1 MAGEVV
7 LVAEE
12 KKVGGSVEII
22 STTNVKPKK
31 SDIGRKECQLVTFD
45 LPYLAFYYNQKLLIY
60 KGGNENFDEVVEKLK
75 DGLALVLDE
84 FYQLAGKLDKDEDGV
99 FKVVYDDDMA
109 GVEVAAAAAAD
120 VEVAELTAEEG
131 TSKFKEL
138 LPYNGVLNLEG
149 MQRPLLAVQLTKLKD
164 GLVMGCTFNHAI
176 LDGTSTWH
184 FMSSWADICK
194 GAHTVAV
201 PPFLERT
208 KARNTRVKL
217 NLTQP
222 SDAPEHANSA
232 QTNGGAA
239 KSEPPLREKV
249 FKFSESAIDRIKAK
263 VNAGNP
269 PKPFSTFQ
277 SLSAHV
283 WQAVT
288 RARDLAPTD
297 YTVFTVFADCRKR
310 VDPPMPDS
318 YFGNL
323 IQAIFTV
330 TGAGLVL
337 GNPVEFGAGLIQT
350 AIESHNAEAI
360 NKRNDEWE
368 SNPIIFQYKDAGV
381 NCVAVGSSPR
391 FKVYEVD
398 FGWGGPESVRSGL
411 NNRFDGMVYL
421 YPGKSGG
428 RSIDVEISLEG
439 KAMEKLEKDDEFLM
453 EI

>member
-1 MAGEVV
+1 MAGELATPEDNNV
-7 LVAEE
+7 
-12 KKVGGSVEII
+12 GSVKTLT
-22 STTNVKPKK
+22 TTNVKPKK
-31 SDIGRKECQLVTFD
+31 PIGRKECQLVTFD

-60 KGGNENFDEVVEKLK
+60 KGCEDFEDVVEKLK
-75 DGLALVLDE
+75 DGLALVLEE

-99 FKVVYDDDMA
+99 FKVVYDDDMD
-109 GVEVAAAAAAD
+109 GVEVVAAAAD
-120 VEVAELTAEEG
+120 ELMVEELTAEEG

-138 LPYNGVLNLEG
+138 LPYNGILNLEG
-149 MQRPLLAVQLTKLKD
+149 LQRPLLAVQLTKLKD
-164 GLVMGCTFNHAI
+164 GLAMGCAFNHAI

-194 GAHTVAV
+194 GATSISV

-217 NLTQP
+217 NLSKP
-222 SDAPEHANSA
+222 SDAPEHAKSA
-232 QTNGGAA
+232 ANGDAPA
-239 KSEPPLREKV
+239 PVLREKV
-249 FKFSESAIDRIKAK
+249 FKFSESAIDQIKAK

-277 SLSAHV
+277 SLSAHI
-283 WQAVT
+283 WQAIT
-288 RARDLAPTD
+288 RARELSVQD

-310 VDPPMPDS
+310 VEPPMPES

-330 TGAGLVL
+330 TAAGLVL
-337 GNPVEFGAGLIQT
+337 SNPIEFGAGLIRN

-360 NKRNDEWE
+360 NKRNEEWE

-398 FGWGGPESVRSGL
+398 FGWGSPESVRSG
-411 NNRFDGMVYL
+411 
-421 YPGKSGG
+421 
-428 RSIDVEISLEG
+428 
-439 KAMEKLEKDDEFLM
+439 
-453 EI
+453 

>member
-1 MAGEVV
+1 MAGELATPEDTNV
-7 LVAEE
+7 
-12 KKVGGSVEII
+12 GSVKTLT
-22 STTNVKPKK
+22 TTNVKPKK
-31 SDIGRKECQLVTFD
+31 PIGRKECQLVTFD

-60 KGGNENFDEVVEKLK
+60 KGCEDFEDVVEKLK
-75 DGLALVLDE
+75 EGWL
-84 FYQLAGKLDKDEDGV
+84 
-99 FKVVYDDDMA
+99 VVYDDDMD
-109 GVEVAAAAAAD
+109 GVEVVAAAAD
-120 VEVAELTAEEG
+120 ELTVEELTAEEG

-138 LPYNGVLNLEG
+138 LPYNGILNLEG
-149 MQRPLLAVQLTKLKD
+149 CRLAVQLTKLKD
-164 GLVMGCTFNHAI
+164 GLAMGCAFNHAI

-194 GAHTVAV
+194 GATSISV

-217 NLTQP
+217 NLSKP
-222 SDAPEHANSA
+222 SDAPEHAKSA
-232 QTNGGAA
+232 ANGDTPA
-239 KSEPPLREKV
+239 PVLREKV
-249 FKFSESAIDRIKAK
+249 FKFSESAIDQIKAK

-277 SLSAHV
+277 SLSAHI
-283 WQAVT
+283 WQAIT
-288 RARDLAPTD
+288 RARELSVQD

-310 VDPPMPDS
+310 VEPPMPES

-330 TGAGLVL
+330 TAAGLVL
-337 GNPVEFGAGLIQT
+337 SNPIEFGAGLIRN

-360 NKRNDEWE
+360 NKRNEEWE

-398 FGWGGPESVRSGL
+398 FGWGSPESVRSGL

-439 KAMEKLEKDDEFLM
+439 KTMEKLEKDKEFLM
-453 EI
+453 EV

>member
-1 MAGEVV
+1 MAGE
-7 LVAEE
+7 LA
-12 KKVGGSVEII
+12 KPDDNNVGSSSVKTVT
-22 STTNVKPKK
+22 STNVKPKK
-31 SDIGRKECQLVTFD
+31 PIGRKECQLVTFD
-45 LPYLAFYYNQKLLIY
+45 LPYLAFFYNQKLLIY
-60 KGGNENFDEVVEKLK
+60 KGCEDFEDVVQKLTE
-75 DGLALVLDE
+75 GLALVLEE
-84 FYQLAGKLDKDEDGV
+84 FYQLAGKLEKDEDGV
-99 FKVVYDDDMA
+99 FKVVYDDDMD
-109 GVEVAAAAAAD
+109 GVEVVTAAAE
-120 VEVAELTAEEG
+120 EVGVDELTAEEG

-138 LPYNGVLNLEG
+138 LPYNGILNLEG
-149 MQRPLLAVQLTKLKD
+149 LQRPLLAVQLTKLKD
-164 GLVMGCTFNHAI
+164 GLAMGCAFNHAI

-194 GAHTVAV
+194 GATSISV

-217 NLTQP
+217 NLSKP
-222 SDAPEHANSA
+222 SDAPEHA
-232 QTNGGAA
+232 
-239 KSEPPLREKV
+239 KSESNGDAAVPLLREKV
-249 FKFSESAIDRIKAK
+249 FKFSESAIDEIKAK

-277 SLSAHV
+277 SLSAHI
-283 WQAVT
+283 WQAIT
-288 RARDLAPTD
+288 RARELAVQD

-310 VDPPMPDS
+310 VEPPMPES

-330 TGAGLVL
+330 TAAGLVL
-337 GNPVEFGAGLIQT
+337 SNPIEFGAGLIRN

-360 NKRNDEWE
+360 NKRNEEWE
-368 SNPIIFQYKDAGV
+368 SKPIIFQYKDAGV

-398 FGWGGPESVRSGL
+398 FGWGSPESVRSGL

-439 KAMEKLEKDDEFLM
+439 KAMERLEKDKEFLM
-453 EI
+453 EV